1 VTSERVPY
9 TQSGR
14 MMAIATP
21 LGQDVLLLE
30 HLAIDEGVNGLF
42 TIEAAVKSQRDDL
55 QASDLIGASVDFR
68 LKLKDDGTRWWNG
81 FVTDLHE
88 GSLTSRGTRS
98 YALTVRPK
106 LWTLSQRSDCRIFLG
121 QTSPQIIEILCREHG
136 IVDFV
141 LRITGKPVPQ
151 DYSVQWNETDLDF
164 MLRRMQEDGLFYWF
178 DHQQGRHT
186 LIVADHVSGYD
197 KASEPN
203 VRFAEGSA
211 AQDHINAW
219 RRRFA
224 FTPGKRSGRD
234 WQFLTMSTPE
244 ATQDTFADV
253 PGNAQAELYEFPGRF
268 ADTWGAEGMMK
279 NRIQAS
285 ETGFETVEARST
297 VRTLAPAQTI
307 VPQDVAKPSNVFS
320 KQVVTA
326 IRHEATD
333 RTYETNGG
341 QPAYANTFEVMPA
354 TRPATPHRT
363 VRRPKIVGSQIALIA
378 GPSGEE
384 IFTDQFGRVKVW
396 FPWDRRAKKDG
407 SDTIWIRVGQPWAGS
422 TWGTRSS
429 HASAWNV

>member
-1 VTSERVPY
+1 MTAERVPY

-30 HLAIDEGVNGLF
+30 HLAVDEGINGLF
-42 TIEAAVKSQRDDL
+42 TIAAAVKSQRDDL
-55 QASDLIGASVDFR
+55 KAQDLIGASVDFR

-106 LWTLSQRSDCRIFLG
+106 LWTLSQKSDCRIFLG
-121 QTSPQIIEILCREHG
+121 QTSAQIIETLCKEHG
-136 IVDFV
+136 ISDLQ
-141 LRITGKPVPQ
+141 LRITGKPIPQ
-151 DYSVQWNETDLDF
+151 DYSVQWNETDLAY
-164 MLRRMQEDGLFYWF
+164 MLRRMEEDGLFYWF
-178 DHQQGRHT
+178 THQQGRHT
-186 LIVADHVSGYD
+186 LVVADHASGYD
-197 KASEPN
+197 KAQEQS

-211 AQDHINAW
+211 AQDHINQW

-224 FTPGKRSGRD
+224 FTPGKRAGRD

-244 ATQDTFADV
+244 ATQDTFAPV

-285 ETGFETVEARST
+285 ETGYETVEAAST
-297 VRTLAPAQTI
+297 VRTLAPAQTFT
-307 VPQDVAKPSNVFS
+307 PKDVAKPSNRFLP
-320 KQVVTA
+320 QVVTV
-326 IRHEATD
+326 IRHEAVD

-341 QPAYANTFEVMPA
+341 QPSYTNAFKVTPA
-354 TRPATPHRT
+354 TTPATPHRT
-363 VRRPKIVGSQIALIA
+363 IRRPKIIGSQIALIA

-407 SDTIWIRVGQPWAGS
+407 SDTIWIRVIGLGNNDPAPIHGH
-422 TWGTRSS
+422 R
-429 HASAWNV
+429 